1 MAQGLTAPMLID
13 SDVLVWLTRGH
24 VGAAKRL
31 HAINLWRISAA
42 TYIEL
47 AQGCRD
53 KADLARPKKG
63 LAVRNTEIVPV
74 TPAISQRASA
84 LIVSSEER
92 AFFVSLGERIASLRR
107 ANNITQVQLAEAL
120 GVSQQTLQSYEVGRR
135 RLPVSALPAVAS
147 TLSVS
152 LEELFGT
159 QTGAGGK
166 RGPAPQWQ
174 QQIEAVA
181 QLPKSQQQ
189 FVARMI
195 KTVLA
200 EASAR

>member
-1 MAQGLTAPMLID
+1 MAVHLLEPTATMTI
-13 SDVLVWLTRGH
+13 
-24 VGAAKRL
+24 
-31 HAINLWRISAA
+31 
-42 TYIEL
+42 
-47 AQGCRD
+47 
-53 KADLARPKKG
+53 
-63 LAVRNTEIVPV
+63 
-74 TPAISQRASA
+74 
-84 LIVSSEER
+84 SSEER

-135 RLPVSALPAVAS
+135 RLPVSALPTVAT

-152 LEELFGT
+152 LDELFGT
-159 QTGAGGK
+159 QAKAVRSAGGK

-200 EASAR
+200 EAGAR

>member
-1 MAQGLTAPMLID
+1 MAVHLLDPTATMTI
-13 SDVLVWLTRGH
+13 
-24 VGAAKRL
+24 
-31 HAINLWRISAA
+31 
-42 TYIEL
+42 
-47 AQGCRD
+47 
-53 KADLARPKKG
+53 
-63 LAVRNTEIVPV
+63 
-74 TPAISQRASA
+74 
-84 LIVSSEER
+84 SSEER

-135 RLPVSALPAVAS
+135 RLPVSALPVVAS

-152 LEELFGT
+152 LEELFGASARAARST
-159 QTGAGGK
+159 SGK
-166 RGPAPQWQ
+166 RGPASQLH